1 MFCDPLHGG
10 NANLVGWK
18 MINFPGPVM
27 SYRLESE
34 LTAKRTPKSL
44 EQITGR
50 KIQGWEDE
58 A

>member
-1 MFCDPLHGG
+1 
-10 NANLVGWK
+10 

-27 SYRLESE
+27 SYRLESD
-34 LTAKRTPKSL
+34 LAAKRTPKSL

>member
-1 MFCDPLHGG
+1 
-10 NANLVGWK
+10 
-18 MINFPGPVM
+18 M

-34 LTAKRTPKSL
+34 LTAHRAPKSL

-50 KIQGWEDE
+50 KIKGWEDE